1 MTPSQGRQAPS
12 ARGGDPQVRCLD
24 RQREGELPPRKD
36 HGNGRVPPGARTS
49 PAGTRFAP
57 LSREVC
63 RGRRWCRPV
72 VCALAAAA
80 HLARLPRQHLCPHLA
95 ALSGAGARSALL
107 HSCQTGAA
115 GTRRSTREPQVTKR
129 CTHRHRH
136 THTHVHAPRSRCGR
150 PAPPAAQVT
159 VSQTRPALPAHRGSA
174 LSSANA
180 PEIQPSTMQNAP
192 VHVLKLL
199 RNVFFP
205 KEILRQ
211 TSVWQT
217 EEGGPCGCRAGRE
230 VPGRPSSSVRQ
241 GARPARHPSPPGR
254 RGHLASV

>member
-1 MTPSQGRQAPS
+1 MTRKCAVWTGSGKGS
-12 ARGGDPQVRCLD
+12 SHRGKTTATDGCRPERGLHP
-24 RQREGELPPRKD
+24 RGHALPPVQGGLPRTPL
-36 HGNGRVPPGARTS
+36 VPPRRLRPGRGS
-49 PAGTRFAP
+49 AP
-57 LSREVC
+57 
-63 RGRRWCRPV
+63 GPPP
-72 VCALAAAA
+72 AAAPVPA
-80 HLARLPRQHLCPHLA
+80 PGGSLGGWRPLCPPPQ
-95 ALSGAGARSALL
+95 LSDRGCWNPSLNKGASGDKEVYT
-107 HSCQTGAA
+107 QT
-115 GTRRSTREPQVTKR
+115 Q
-129 CTHRHRH
+129 THA
-136 THTHVHAPRSRCGR
+136 HTHVHAPRSRCGR

-159 VSQTRPALPAHRGSA
+159 VSQTRPALLAHGGSA

-217 EEGGPCGCRAGRE
+217 EEGGPCRCRAGRE